1 MRQTGAAA
9 AVGVCAAAAAYVI
22 ERHYLHVEWVID
34 APVPVGWWVVGELLG
49 VLGAPL
55 LLVALGRRADRLLE
69 RPWTQ
74 LLLTWALPCL
84 AAHVVWLGL
93 TLAVLR
99 RFGPGLTGIPARGVA
114 EILPL
119 VVLPPA
125 ELSLLWALALA
136 PVVARATRRVPVA
149 LVIVVLCALTTLST
163 APTFLLF
170 LLLGLRLGSVIDRL
184 GETTTGKDLVW
195 RGALAV
201 VGAAVLVISAL
212 VADRFPDGPATV
224 VAGLAALPLT
234 LTAVARLRSSRLE
247 PIGAAAAPIFLLL
260 IPMTALVDDVL
271 LARLSLSD
279 RGVQY
284 VAAVVEPP
292 AVVAAVVAAG
302 VLITM
307 LLRRVLRR
315 DMAPVLGGTSR

>member
-1 MRQTGAAA
+1 MRHTGAAA

-34 APVPVGWWVVGELLG
+34 APVPVGWWLVGELLG

-69 RPWTQ
+69 RPWTR

-93 TLAVLR
+93 TLAALR
-99 RFGPGLTGIPARGVA
+99 RFSPGLTGIPARGVA

-149 LVIVVLCALTTLST
+149 LVIVVLCALTTLTT

-170 LLLGLRLGSVIDRL
+170 LLLGLRLGSVIDHL
-184 GETTTGKDLVW
+184 GETATWKDLVW
-195 RGALAV
+195 RGAVAV
-201 VGAAVLVISAL
+201 VGAAVLV
-212 VADRFPDGPATV
+212 ADHFPDGPATV
-224 VAGLAALPLT
+224 VVGLAALPLT

-247 PIGAAAAPIFLLL
+247 PIGAAAVPIFLLV

-284 VAAVVEPP
+284 MAAVIEPP
-292 AVVAAVVAAG
+292 VVVAAVVAAG

>member
-22 ERHYLHVEWVID
+22 EHHYLHVEWVID
-34 APVPVGWWVVGELLG
+34 APVPVGWWVVGGVLG
-49 VLGAPL
+49 VLGVPL
-55 LLVALGRRADRLLE
+55 LLVALGRRAGPLLE
-69 RPWTQ
+69 RPWKQ
-74 LLLTWALPCL
+74 LLLTWVLPCL

-99 RFGPGLTGIPARGVA
+99 RFSPGLTGIPARGVA

-136 PVVARATRRVPVA
+136 PVVAKPARRVPVV
-149 LVIVVLCALTTLST
+149 LVIVVLCALTTLTT
-163 APTFLLF
+163 APAFLAFLLV
-170 LLLGLRLGSVIDRL
+170 GLRLRSATDHL
-184 GETTTGKDLVW
+184 AETTTWKDLVS
-195 RGALAV
+195 RGAVALA
-201 VGAAVLVISAL
+201 GAAAL
-212 VADRFPDGPATV
+212 VVDGFPDGPATV

-234 LTAVARLRSSRLE
+234 LTAVARLRWSRLE
-247 PIGAAAAPIFLLL
+247 PIGGAAVPIFLLL

-271 LARLSLSD
+271 LARLSVSAP
-279 RGVQY
+279 GVQY
-284 VAAVVEPP
+284 VAALVEPP
-292 AVVAAVVAAG
+292 GFVAAVVAAG
-302 VLITM
+302 VLTTV

-315 DMAPVLGGTSR
+315 DMAPVLGETSR

>member
-1 MRQTGAAA
+1 VRHTGAAA

-34 APVPVGWWVVGELLG
+34 APVPVGWWVVGVLLG

-69 RPWTQ
+69 RPWTR
-74 LLLTWALPCL
+74 LLLTWVLPCL
-84 AAHVVWLGL
+84 AAHVVWLGF
-93 TLAVLR
+93 TLAALR
-99 RFGPGLTGIPARGVA
+99 RFSPGLTGIPARGVA

-149 LVIVVLCALTTLST
+149 LVIVALCALTTLTT

-170 LLLGLRLGSVIDRL
+170 LLLGLRLGSVIDHL
-184 GETTTGKDLVW
+184 GETATWKDLGW
-195 RGALAV
+195 RGAVAV
-201 VGAAVLVISAL
+201 AGAAVLF
-212 VADRFPDGPATV
+212 ADRFPDGPATV

-234 LTAVARLRSSRLE
+234 LTAVARLRSRRLE
-247 PIGAAAAPIFLLL
+247 PIGAAAVPIFLLV

-292 AVVAAVVAAG
+292 AVVAAVAAAG

-315 DMAPVLGGTSR
+315 DTAPVLGGTSR